1 MSTQPATRLT
11 QSFDPALQ
19 YSAGVMVTLSR
30 ARGVVA
36 ALKGDAGSATR
47 YLIESYHAA
56 RECGEIK
63 QAISTAANI
72 GDRFAALGDLDTA
85 LEWEEIALGLARRS
99 GWPASLRIA
108 LMQTGNVLRQLG
120 RHADAKQALLEGL
133 AEMEKEKFKIS
144 NAHSIALQYLGELSL
159 AVGEPKEALA
169 YFRQAEESGRALRE
183 PLFVVV
189 CWRGQANALSR
200 LGQPDEAIRMVADA
214 LAQATEV
221 GSKDEQIKA
230 LRVFAELHKQHAL
243 PAPEGM
249 SAPSA
254 VLHYLHQALATA
266 GTISGYVLPSEL
278 LDEVASAY
286 AAVGDYKEAFANSQA
301 AAVARDHKRLA
312 DARDRAIAM
321 QVRQDTERAHTNAEH
336 HRQMAETEA
345 RRAAGLQEASATLET
360 LGQIGREITASLN
373 ADAVFA
379 TLFRHVNE
387 LLDTTTFRIY
397 MLDETGETL
406 AGVFGMEAGQLS
418 PLVQIPL
425 AATDSFAARCA
436 RERHEVAVDAAP
448 TEKLNLV
455 PGTLRTLSLLFTP
468 LLIGERL
475 LGVMTIQ
482 SIQPHAYGERER
494 SIFRTLCAYGAIA
507 LDNAAAYRQS
517 ETTLKTLRETQ
528 AQLEDASITDAL
540 TGLRNRR
547 FLLQHI
553 ERDVAMILRH
563 HDSRLGDGAAPAASN
578 MDLVFFMVD
587 LDHFKSVNDTYGHS
601 AGDMVLVQMRQ
612 RLQEVFRESDYL
624 IRWGGEEFLLI
635 ARTTNRDEA
644 AAVAERI
651 RIAVSA
657 GEFDLGSGV
666 KLAKTCSIGF
676 ACFPFLLAHPR
687 LLSWSQVVEL
697 ADQGLY
703 MAKRGG
709 RNGWTGLLGGEQ
721 TSTKDLFQRLMSD
734 SLSMAQASEIE
745 LATSTQLSVLRAP
758 SSAAA

>member
-1 MSTQPATRLT
+1 MSCA
-11 QSFDPALQ
+11 S
-19 YSAGVMVTLSR
+19 SAVMRMPS
-30 ARGVVA
+30 
-36 ALKGDAGSATR
+36 
-47 YLIESYHAA
+47 
-56 RECGEIK
+56 
-63 QAISTAANI
+63 
-72 GDRFAALGDLDTA
+72 
-85 LEWEEIALGLARRS
+85 
-99 GWPASLRIA
+99 
-108 LMQTGNVLRQLG
+108 
-120 RHADAKQALLEGL
+120 QALLEGL

-214 LAQATEV
+214 LTQATEV

-243 PAPEGM
+243 PAPDGM
-249 SAPSA
+249 VAPSA
-254 VLHYLHQALATA
+254 VLHYLHQPWPSPAPSADTYCRASCSMKSRALTPPSA
-266 GTISGYVLPSEL
+266 IIERRLPIH
-278 LDEVASAY
+278 
-286 AAVGDYKEAFANSQA
+286 
-301 AAVARDHKRLA
+301 RRL
-312 DARDRAIAM
+312 RSRAITSAWPM
-321 QVRQDTERAHTNAEH
+321 HAIVRSRCRCARIPSARHTNAEH

-387 LLDTTTFRIY
+387 LLDATAFRIY

-406 AGVFGMEAGQLS
+406 AGVFGMEAGQPS

-563 HDSRLGDGAAPAASN
+563 HDNRPGDGAAPAGSN

-601 AGDMVLVQMRQ
+601 AGDMVLVQMRE

-635 ARTTNRDEA
+635 ARTTIATRPRPWPNGFALPFRLANSIWA
-644 AAVAERI
+644 AASNWQKRVRSVLPASRFCPRI
-651 RIAVSA
+651 RVCCHGLKSSNWPTRVCTWPSAVA
-657 GEFDLGSGV
+657 G
-666 KLAKTCSIGF
+666 
-676 ACFPFLLAHPR
+676 
-687 LLSWSQVVEL
+687 
-697 ADQGLY
+697 
-703 MAKRGG
+703 MAGP
-709 RNGWTGLLGGEQ
+709 
-721 TSTKDLFQRLMSD
+721 DC
-734 SLSMAQASEIE
+734 
-745 LATSTQLSVLRAP
+745 
-758 SSAAA
+758 SAASKHRLRICFNG